1 MPMIRKRS
9 RRRRRSRRSMRT
21 LLLVL
26 GIAGLILGVLLVAV
40 FAPRALWQPV
50 KLGIIYLATG
60 LGLLGVWGLMVDR
73 SGT

>member
-9 RRRRRSRRSMRT
+9 RRRRHSRRNVRT

-26 GIAGLILGVLLVAV
+26 GIAGMLLGILLVAAFV
-40 FAPRALWQPV
+40 PRALWQPV

-60 LGLLGVWGLMVDR
+60 VGMLGVWGLMADR
-73 SGT
+73 SRS